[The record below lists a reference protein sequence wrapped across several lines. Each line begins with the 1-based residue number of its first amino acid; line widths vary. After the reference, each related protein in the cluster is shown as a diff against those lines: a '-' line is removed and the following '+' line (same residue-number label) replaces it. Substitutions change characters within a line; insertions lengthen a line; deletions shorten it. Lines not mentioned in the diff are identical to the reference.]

1 MEKVQAVTAV
11 AEIPKQGIFKGEV
24 AAAKVTEKAGKTRL
38 IDKIRLRHIG
48 FAILALKAALI
59 GFLVLFVL
67 PQSGFSLSGLDVT
80 FLWFVLAGFL
90 AQMIDGTLGMA
101 YGVSCSTLLLN
112 LGVPPKVTSAAVHTA
127 EVFTTGVSG
136 LSHIRFR
143 NLDKALFFRIVIF
156 GVIGAV
162 MGAYLVSEI
171 LDGGVIKPFI
181 AAYLFILGVVILV
194 KAIRNKQKGAQAVK
208 RAGLLA
214 FTGGLFDAIGGGG
227 WGPIV
232 TSNIIN
238 QGKDPRKT
246 IGTVN
251 TAEFF
256 VTFSST
262 SVFMMLVGVDSWK
275 VILGLITGGVIA
287 APLGAYF
294 AAKVNKR
301 TLMILIGVVISLTS
315 AYTIIKAVG

>member
-1 MEKVQAVTAV
+1 MFVVSNWIMMSNSQPQATV
-11 AEIPKQGIFKGEV
+11 ASLPEV
-24 AAAKVTEKAGKTRL
+24 LAESAGRR
-38 IDKIRLRHIG
+38 IIHKIRLRHIG
-48 FAILALKAALI
+48 IAIILLKALLVGYLFFYVFPLI
-59 GFLVLFVL
+59 NFTSADFD
-67 PQSGFSLSGLDVT
+67 ST
-80 FLWFVLAGFL
+80 FLWFILAGFL

-112 LGVPPKVTSAAVHTA
+112 LGVPPKVASAAVHTA

-143 NLDKALFFRIVIF
+143 NLDKFLFFRIVFF
-156 GVIGAV
+156 GVLGAMV
-162 MGAYLVSEI
+162 GAYLVSEI
-171 LDGGVIKPFI
+171 LDGGMIKPYI
-181 AAYLFILGVVILV
+181 SGYLLILGIVILY
-194 KAIRNKQKGAQAVK
+194 KGIRNKQKNTEKVK

-214 FTGGLFDAIGGGG
+214 LFGGFFDSIGGGG

-238 QGKDPRKT
+238 QGKCPRRT

-262 SVFMMLVGVDSWK
+262 SVFMILIGVDSWK
-275 VILGLITGGVIA
+275 VILGLVIGGVLA

-301 TLMILIGVVISLTS
+301 TMMILIGIVISITS
-315 AYTIIKAVG
+315 AYTIIKTLM

>member
-1 MEKVQAVTAV
+1 VFPLNSLTTAD
-11 AEIPKQGIFKGEV
+11 FD
-24 AAAKVTEKAGKTRL
+24 T
-38 IDKIRLRHIG
+38 
-48 FAILALKAALI
+48 
-59 GFLVLFVL
+59 
-67 PQSGFSLSGLDVT
+67 T

-112 LGVPPKVTSAAVHTA
+112 LGVPPKVASAAVHTA

-143 NLDKALFFRIVIF
+143 NLDKILFFRIVFF
-156 GVIGAV
+156 GVLGAV
-162 MGAYLVSEI
+162 VGSYLVSEI
-171 LDGGVIKPFI
+171 LDGAVIKPYI
-181 AAYLFILGVVILV
+181 SGYLFILGLVILY
-194 KAIRNKQKGAQAVK
+194 KGIRNKAREAKKVK

-214 FTGGLFDAIGGGG
+214 LFGGLFDSIGGGG

-238 QGKDPRKT
+238 QGKDPRRT

-275 VILGLITGGVIA
+275 VILGLVIGGVIA

-301 TLMILIGVVISLTS
+301 TMMILIGIVISITS
-315 AYTIIKAVG
+315 AYTILKVLL